1 MKITEEMKQK
11 ARQADIVKVCRDLG
25 EILIP
30 ENPSKGEWRVKNK
43 QGLIICQN
51 YYYWHGSPYGNG
63 KLEGQPPNTSNNTL
77 SFVIYYFGMRF
88 TNAVIYLNGGFN
100 LSQAHATYQKAQAK
114 PIIAPQ
120 KAPDNARIIRYLV
133 QERGLDEEIIYET
146 IEQGLLYQEGEH
158 NNCVFV
164 CKDLAG
170 AITGYEVKGI
180 LKTKFQRNY
189 GSGLFTLKI
198 GEPQDLWVFES
209 AIDLLSLY
217 EMGKIAGDLGNCLML
232 SMGGLSK
239 TNEIRGIALQLK
251 AKNQNSTVHIA
262 TDNDTAGRE
271 FGDYFKEQNTDLNVS
286 LHIPKTIKGNNF
298 KDWNERL
305 IFKKFGKN

>member
-1 MKITEEMKQK
+1 MKITEEMKRT

-114 PIIAPQ
+114 PIIAPA
-120 KAPDNARIIRYLV
+120 KATDNKRIIRYLI
-133 QERGLDEEIIYET
+133 QERGLDEKIVYEV
-146 IEQGLLYQEGEH
+146 IDKGLLYQEAEH

-164 CKDLAG
+164 CKNSAG
-170 AITGYEVKGI
+170 TITGYEVKGI

-189 GSGLFTLKI
+189 GGGIFNLVV
-198 GEPQDLWVFES
+198 GEPIDLWVFES

-217 EMGKIAGDLGNCLML
+217 EMGKKAGDLDNVLL
-232 SMGGLSK
+232 SSMGGLSK
-239 TNEIRGIALQLK
+239 AEKIRQIALTLK
-251 AKNQNSTVHIA
+251 AKNPNSIVKIA
-262 TDNDTAGRE
+262 VDTDKSGTDFANSFAER
-271 FGDYFKEQNTDLNVS
+271 NSDLNVIILTPS
-286 LHIPKTIKGNNF
+286 STKGKSF
-298 KDWNERL
+298 KDWNEKL
-305 IFKKFGKN
+305 VFKKFK